1 MKFSHKNSEVFL
13 GSLLDKLLP
22 FFWGEGGAKVLLVTT
37 AICGATHPP
46 TRGGRREEKKKK
58 VLIPRPPISGAT
70 YSHENYNPIIFHFLV
85 FFTLFDFLILINK

>member
-1 MKFSHKNSEVFL
+1 M
-13 GSLLDKLLP
+13 
-22 FFWGEGGAKVLLVTT
+22 W
-37 AICGATHPP
+37 CHPP
-46 TRGGRREEKKKK
+46 TYTGREERGKKKK